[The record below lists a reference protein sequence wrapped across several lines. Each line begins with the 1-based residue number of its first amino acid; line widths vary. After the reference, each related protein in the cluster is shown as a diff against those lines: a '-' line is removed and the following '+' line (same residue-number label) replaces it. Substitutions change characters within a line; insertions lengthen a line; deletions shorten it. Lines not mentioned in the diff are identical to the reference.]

1 MSFDI
6 IIVVE
11 CSLNIFIQRFKMQ
24 FNISYG
30 QFGERPAVKTPDR
43 RFLEVIG
50 EAGIR
55 KLISDH
61 YDLIKKSS
69 IYNIF
74 PQDDKE
80 FEQAKINS
88 SDFFIQICGGRK
100 YFNENRGSPMMFVRH
115 QPFKITPQAR
125 VVWLECYIEVL
136 KKLDI
141 EEELLQS
148 FWSYLD
154 IFSIWMINT
163 NE

>member
-1 MSFDI
+1 
-6 IIVVE
+6 
-11 CSLNIFIQRFKMQ
+11 MQ
-24 FNISYG
+24 FNISHA
-30 QFGERPAVKTPDR
+30 QFGTRPPVTLPNPE
-43 RFLEVIG
+43 FLRILG
-50 EAGIR
+50 EDGIR

-69 IYNIF
+69 IYEIF

-88 SDFFIQICGGRK
+88 SDFFIQICGGKK
-100 YFNENRGSPMMFVRH
+100 YFNENRGAPMMFVRH

-141 EEELLQS
+141 DEKFLES
-148 FWSYLD
+148 YWNYLD

-163 NE
+163 PSD